1 MERRFDAV
9 VVLLVVGEEMV
20 DHLGAY
26 CLYMICVYVACAVA
40 RCIIMAYIG
49 SKMDHQSRIDPCS
62 LARPD
67 RYRTSEACDRG
78 AFEFYKQLFSY
89 VAIY

>member
-40 RCIIMAYIG
+40 RCIMAYIG

-67 RYRTSEACDRG
+67 RTSEACDRG